1 MAVDSL
7 IKTELAFITSDRISE
22 LPSLREKKVTFI
34 LKMSFG
40 ILSRQKKKSLLWNK
54 EIKFEQ

>member
-22 LPSLREKKVTFI
+22 FPSLREKRSH
-34 LKMSFG
+34 SF
-40 ILSRQKKKSLLWNK
+40 
-54 EIKFEQ
+54 

>member
-7 IKTELAFITSDRISE
+7 IKTELAFITSDRFSE
-22 LPSLREKKVTFI
+22 LPSLREKGHI
-34 LKMSFG
+34 HLKMSFG